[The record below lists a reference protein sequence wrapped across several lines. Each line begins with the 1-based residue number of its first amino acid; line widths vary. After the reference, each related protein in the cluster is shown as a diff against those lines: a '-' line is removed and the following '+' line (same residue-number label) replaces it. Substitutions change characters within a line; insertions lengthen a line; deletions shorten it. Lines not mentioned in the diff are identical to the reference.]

1 MKKWIF
7 LCAIALAVTA
17 CNKREFTIEGRVTD
31 ADGQILYLE
40 SLASGQPEVLE
51 SVALDKEGSFKF
63 TQEAPQYPEFY
74 QLRLNESLVHFAI
87 DSTET
92 LTFSARATDFA
103 DGYELTGSD
112 ECTKMRIV
120 TDESGKLK
128 KRINELSR
136 AIESKSS
143 QVDSLRQQAVQA
155 LAEYKKKMFNLVLE
169 NPASATSYY
178 IVFQEINGDKIFD
191 PYNAEDRKLIA
202 AVATGFDMRY
212 PESPRSKQL
221 KEMTLAAMA
230 SDWAEKQ
237 EIPDIEAE
245 TASYIDVELYDQLGR
260 KQTLAEQVENN
271 KVVLLSFT
279 AYQTEYSPA
288 YNMKL
293 AELYKRYK
301 NRGLEI
307 YQISFDADEQ
317 AWKVAAD
324 NLPWVCV
331 RDPQT
336 VYSSYASMYN
346 VKTLPTCFV
355 IDKNDGV
362 VKRIEKVGEI
372 ESAIQSRLKAVKN
385 ELLTIL
391 GVFFWKIKKRAYL
404 CHSESTK
411 RSPG

>member
-136 AIESKSS
+136 AIESKSN

-155 LAEYKKKMFNLVLE
+155 LADYKKKMFNLVLE

-178 IVFQEINGDKIFD
+178 IVFQEINGDKIFN

-245 TASYIDVELYDQLGR
+245 AASYIDVELYDQLGR

-372 ESAIQSRLKAVKN
+372 ESAIQSRL
-385 ELLTIL
+385 
-391 GVFFWKIKKRAYL
+391 
-404 CHSESTK
+404 
-411 RSPG
+411 

>member
-1 MKKWIF
+1 M
-7 LCAIALAVTA
+7 TA

-74 QLRLNESLVHFAI
+74 QLRLNGLLVHFAI

-301 NRGLEI
+301 SRGLGI

-362 VKRIEKVGEI
+362 VKRIEKVVEI
-372 ESAIQSRLKAVKN
+372 ESAIQSRL
-385 ELLTIL
+385 
-391 GVFFWKIKKRAYL
+391 
-404 CHSESTK
+404 
-411 RSPG
+411 

>member
-1 MKKWIF
+1 MNLNDVTMKKWIF

-136 AIESKSS
+136 AIESKSN

-155 LAEYKKKMFNLVLE
+155 LADYKKKMFNLVLE

-178 IVFQEINGDKIFD
+178 IVFQEINGDKIFN

-301 NRGLEI
+301 SRGLGI

-362 VKRIEKVGEI
+362 VKRIEKVDEI
-372 ESAIQSRLKAVKN
+372 ESAIQSRL
-385 ELLTIL
+385 
-391 GVFFWKIKKRAYL
+391 
-404 CHSESTK
+404 
-411 RSPG
+411 

>member
-74 QLRLNESLVHFAI
+74 QLRLNGSLVHFAI

-136 AIESKSS
+136 AIESKSN

-178 IVFQEINGDKIFD
+178 IVFQEINGDKIFN

-372 ESAIQSRLKAVKN
+372 ESAIQSRL
-385 ELLTIL
+385 
-391 GVFFWKIKKRAYL
+391 
-404 CHSESTK
+404 
-411 RSPG
+411 

>member
-1 MKKWIF
+1 MNLNDVTMKKWIF

-74 QLRLNESLVHFAI
+74 QLRLNGSLVHFAI

-136 AIESKSS
+136 AIESKSN

-372 ESAIQSRLKAVKN
+372 ESAIQSRL
-385 ELLTIL
+385 
-391 GVFFWKIKKRAYL
+391 
-404 CHSESTK
+404 
-411 RSPG
+411 

>member
-1 MKKWIF
+1 MEKWIF

-74 QLRLNESLVHFAI
+74 QLRLNGSLVHFAI

-136 AIESKSS
+136 AIESKSN

-372 ESAIQSRLKAVKN
+372 ESAIQSRL
-385 ELLTIL
+385 
-391 GVFFWKIKKRAYL
+391 
-404 CHSESTK
+404 
-411 RSPG
+411 

>member
-136 AIESKSS
+136 AIESKSN

-178 IVFQEINGDKIFD
+178 IVFQEINGDKIFN

-372 ESAIQSRLKAVKN
+372 ESAIQSRL
-385 ELLTIL
+385 
-391 GVFFWKIKKRAYL
+391 
-404 CHSESTK
+404 
-411 RSPG
+411 

>member
-74 QLRLNESLVHFAI
+74 QLGLNGLLVHFAI

-178 IVFQEINGDKIFD
+178 IVFQEINGDKIFN

-331 RDPQT
+331 HDPQT

-372 ESAIQSRLKAVKN
+372 ESAIQSRL
-385 ELLTIL
+385 
-391 GVFFWKIKKRAYL
+391 
-404 CHSESTK
+404 
-411 RSPG
+411 

>member
-1 MKKWIF
+1 MNLNDVTMKKWIF

-74 QLRLNESLVHFAI
+74 QLRLNGSLVHFAI

-301 NRGLEI
+301 SRGLEI

-331 RDPQT
+331 HDPQT

-372 ESAIQSRLKAVKN
+372 ESAIPSRL
-385 ELLTIL
+385 
-391 GVFFWKIKKRAYL
+391 
-404 CHSESTK
+404 
-411 RSPG
+411 

>member
-1 MKKWIF
+1 MNLNDVTMKKWIF

-74 QLRLNESLVHFAI
+74 QLRLNGSLVHFAI

-136 AIESKSS
+136 AIESKSN

-301 NRGLEI
+301 SRGLEI

-331 RDPQT
+331 HDPQT

-362 VKRIEKVGEI
+362 VKRIEKVDEI
-372 ESAIQSRLKAVKN
+372 ESAIQSRL
-385 ELLTIL
+385 
-391 GVFFWKIKKRAYL
+391 
-404 CHSESTK
+404 
-411 RSPG
+411 

>member
-1 MKKWIF
+1 MNLNDVTMKKWIF

-74 QLRLNESLVHFAI
+74 QLRLNGSLVHFAI

-92 LTFSARATDFA
+92 LTFSARVTDFA

-120 TDESGKLK
+120 TGESGKWK

-136 AIESKSS
+136 AIESKSN

-372 ESAIQSRLKAVKN
+372 ESAIQSRL
-385 ELLTIL
+385 
-391 GVFFWKIKKRAYL
+391 
-404 CHSESTK
+404 
-411 RSPG
+411 

>member
-1 MKKWIF
+1 MNLNDVTMKKWIF

-120 TDESGKLK
+120 TDESGTLK

-136 AIESKSS
+136 AIESKSN

-155 LAEYKKKMFNLVLE
+155 LADYKKKMFNLVLE

-178 IVFQEINGDKIFD
+178 IVFQEINGDKIFN

-372 ESAIQSRLKAVKN
+372 ESAIQSRL
-385 ELLTIL
+385 
-391 GVFFWKIKKRAYL
+391 
-404 CHSESTK
+404 
-411 RSPG
+411 

>member
-1 MKKWIF
+1 MNLNDVTMKKWIF

-74 QLRLNESLVHFAI
+74 QLRLNGSLVHFAI

-136 AIESKSS
+136 AIESKSN

-178 IVFQEINGDKIFD
+178 IVFQEINGDKIFN

-372 ESAIQSRLKAVKN
+372 ESAIQSRL
-385 ELLTIL
+385 
-391 GVFFWKIKKRAYL
+391 
-404 CHSESTK
+404 
-411 RSPG
+411 

>member
-1 MKKWIF
+1 MNLNDVTMKKWIF

-120 TDESGKLK
+120 TDESGTLK

-136 AIESKSS
+136 AIESKSN

-155 LAEYKKKMFNLVLE
+155 LADYKKKMFNLVLE

-178 IVFQEINGDKIFD
+178 IVFQEINGDKIFN

-362 VKRIEKVGEI
+362 VKRIEKVDEI
-372 ESAIQSRLKAVKN
+372 ESAIQSRL
-385 ELLTIL
+385 
-391 GVFFWKIKKRAYL
+391 
-404 CHSESTK
+404 
-411 RSPG
+411 

>member
-74 QLRLNESLVHFAI
+74 QLRLNGSLVHFAI

-136 AIESKSS
+136 AIESKSN

-155 LAEYKKKMFNLVLE
+155 LADYKKKMFNLVLE

-178 IVFQEINGDKIFD
+178 IVFQEINGDKIFN

-362 VKRIEKVGEI
+362 VKRIEKVDEI
-372 ESAIQSRLKAVKN
+372 ESAIQSRL
-385 ELLTIL
+385 
-391 GVFFWKIKKRAYL
+391 
-404 CHSESTK
+404 
-411 RSPG
+411 

>member
-1 MKKWIF
+1 MNLNDVTMKKWIF

-92 LTFSARATDFA
+92 LTFSARVTDFA

-221 KEMTLAAMA
+221 KEMTLGGHGCRAGLPARA
-230 SDWAEKQ
+230 TR
-237 EIPDIEAE
+237 PDIEAE

-260 KQTLAEQVENN
+260 KQTLGEQVEAN
-271 KVVLLSFT
+271 KVVLLSFHGLPDRVFPGLQHEAGRT
-279 AYQTEYSPA
+279 VST
-288 YNMKL
+288 
-293 AELYKRYK
+293 LYRS
-301 NRGLEI
+301 RGLEI
-307 YQISFDADEQ
+307 YQVSLDADEQ
-317 AWKVAAD
+317 AVEGGCRQSA
-324 NLPWVCV
+324 VGV
-331 RDPQT
+331 R
-336 VYSSYASMYN
+336 A
-346 VKTLPTCFV
+346 
-355 IDKNDGV
+355 
-362 VKRIEKVGEI
+362 R
-372 ESAIQSRLKAVKN
+372 SAERLLALRRYV
-385 ELLTIL
+385 
-391 GVFFWKIKKRAYL
+391 
-404 CHSESTK
+404 
-411 RSPG
+411 